1 MRLCLCPA
9 LPVLSHRTQPAPRDP
24 AKLCG
29 SVQVLLDFW
38 AGLWLP
44 LRLGSEGA
52 QDPLR
57 CHGVPQKSNKS
68 KNSFGISLWKV
79 FWERKPRAE
88 TSREPQDLPPPPPCF
103 ASSLVVAAW
112 WLSGARTATGQHYR
126 SSRLLGVMASILQD
140 RSGLHRKALAFSKPL
155 VHSQPRLHAGIR
167 ERGAGFVDLRLAIA
181 CEMEETEQ
189 GTAGVTSRALLH
201 LLKEMLIWTKIS

>member
-9 LPVLSHRTQPAPRDP
+9 LPDLSHGTQPAPRDP

-29 SVQVLLDFW
+29 SVLVLLDFW

-68 KNSFGISLWKV
+68 KNSLGISLWKV
-79 FWERKPRAE
+79 FRKRKPRAE

-103 ASSLVVAAW
+103 ASSLLVAAR
-112 WLSGARTATGQHYR
+112 WLSGASTATGQHYR
-126 SSRLLGVMASILQD
+126 SSRQGSVASAQGDVDLDHDFMSREGEKVQCVCQLSVLQKENRKD
-140 RSGLHRKALAFSKPL
+140 NNEKIRKRGKSRSGA
-155 VHSQPRLHAGIR
+155 
-167 ERGAGFVDLRLAIA
+167 
-181 CEMEETEQ
+181 T
-189 GTAGVTSRALLH
+189 T
-201 LLKEMLIWTKIS
+201 